1 MQFALGFIAGIA
13 TATLIVATIAFFKR
27 QVLTIVDRA
36 AAAAEKLGPSGR
48 GGVFFPKDDVTVARE
63 EIIRRNAEQGRDTPI
78 SELM

>member
-13 TATLIVATIAFFKR
+13 TAILIVATIAFFKR

-36 AAAAEKLGPSGR
+36 VQAAEKAGTSGR

-78 SELM
+78 SELQ